1 MAGLLLAISISQGM
15 AEERIPWI
23 PIDDPSA
30 PDMYHMEAHLS
41 PVLSPFQG
49 RVRLLECR
57 YEKALLK
64 QLHLFSGEQ
73 QGKEWE
79 YAIIASK
86 IPPGKGI
93 RQEPMPEG
101 TTAAEITFNVRR
113 LGPSQDSTGF
123 ALAFDFLNWDSEN
136 YLMIPSSVYN
146 GNRNRLVNRPYAQ
159 GLDRNDLYKKDLP
172 QTTAPVPQLSPNQ
185 GDVSRLEV
193 LTGNAATPAMCIFD
207 RKNNRGFILLV
218 EQGIRKNGEI
228 LDNGLIFEESPDRT
242 QASLVVSFPGIRE
255 KKPEFIGFSTSP
267 DRGTTW
273 NTGDTCSVRVQI
285 YSFPA
290 RDIPALLD
298 QFMSIRKNLT
308 GPNSPRNLIPQ
319 SEVLR
324 MMTDLIDGRFYRG
337 RKHQF
342 YCPENAEWISYGW
355 IGGLMNTFPML
366 ALGDQRHRNQ
376 VKSTFDFGLGY
387 GQGKSGYF
395 YGALNKDGKPFGRE
409 GYDETPEIVL
419 TRKNADVLYWM
430 VKQFMLLKQQ
440 GHAEEINPEWEQKVH
455 YLADAFVKTWKR
467 ERQWGNFLHNGTG
480 DIAVY
485 NTSGGVM
492 AVAGLTLAAAYFN
505 EPSYLTTAQ
514 EAAEYYNG
522 LFQNTGMT
530 TGACADILQNAD
542 SETAIAL
549 ATSFMTLHEAS
560 GDSVWLDRC
569 RNAAH
574 LVATWT
580 VSYDYILPPQTPLAQ
595 HGAKLA
601 GAVWA
606 STQNKHSA
614 PGFCTQSGEVL
625 FRLYRQSGDERYA
638 ELLCDVLHAHAEGIQ
653 PNGRI
658 SERLTYCDADS
669 RGSWEGYT
677 GWNETNGAMMAL
689 EIPGIY
695 VRTDSEHFYCFDHVQ
710 ATVKSRSGSSAILEI
725 FNPTVFDA
733 NVSIFAES
741 KVEAGKPL
749 PVIAFPQ
756 WQHVT
761 IKAGQTI
768 TIDCPA
774 QTLQKTNY

>member
-1 MAGLLLAISISQGM
+1 MAG
-15 AEERIPWI
+15 ERIPWI
-23 PIDDPSA
+23 PPDGNSTK
-30 PDMYHMEAHLS
+30 DMYHMEPHLS
-41 PVLSPFQG
+41 PVLAPFQG
-49 RVRLLECR
+49 GFRLLECR
-57 YEKALLK
+57 YEEALLK
-64 QLHLFSGEQ
+64 QLHLFPGRLK
-73 QGKEWE
+73 GKGWV
-79 YAIIASK
+79 YAVIATEISH
-86 IPPGKGI
+86 GKGI
-93 RQEPMPEG
+93 TQKAMAEG
-101 TTAAEITFNVRR
+101 TIAAELTFSVRR
-113 LGPSQDSTGF
+113 SGPSQDSTGF
-123 ALAFDFLNWDSEN
+123 ALAFDFHNWDTEN
-136 YLMIPSSVYN
+136 YLMIPSSVYDS
-146 GNRNRLVNRPYAQ
+146 NRNRLVNRPYAQ

-172 QTTAPVPQLSPNQ
+172 QTTTPVPQLSPNQ

-193 LTGNAATPAMCIFD
+193 LTGNAATPAICILD
-207 RKNNRGFILLV
+207 KKNNHGFILLA
-218 EQGIRKNGEI
+218 EQGISKNGEI

-242 QASLVVSFPGIRE
+242 QASLVVSFPGVRE

-273 NTGDTCSVRVQI
+273 NTGDTCTVRVQI

-290 RDIPALLD
+290 RNIPALLD
-298 QFMSIRKNLT
+298 QFMNIRKNLT

-324 MMTDLIDGRFYRG
+324 IMTGLIDSRFYKG
-337 RKHQF
+337 QQYQF
-342 YCPENAEWISYGW
+342 YCPENAEWISFGW

-366 ALGDQRHRNQ
+366 ALGDQEHRNK
-376 VKSTFDFGLGY
+376 VKSTFAFGLGL

-409 GYDETPEIVL
+409 GYDEKPEIVL
-419 TRKNADVLYWM
+419 TRKNADVLYWI

-440 GHAEEINPEWEQKVH
+440 GHAGEINPEWERRIRN
-455 YLADAFVKTWKR
+455 LADAFVKTWKQ
-467 ERQWGNFLHNGTG
+467 EHQWGNFLNNSTG

-485 NTSGGVM
+485 NTSSGVM
-492 AVAGLTLAAAYFN
+492 AIAGLTLAARYFN
-505 EPSYLTTAQ
+505 EPTYLTTAK

-522 LFQNTGMT
+522 LFENTGMT

-549 ATSFMTLHEAS
+549 ATAFMTLHEAS
-560 GDSVWLDRC
+560 GDAIWLERC

-574 LVATWT
+574 LAATWT
-580 VSYDYILPPQTPLAQ
+580 VSYDYVLPPQTPLAR

-614 PGFCTQSGEVL
+614 PGFCTQSADAL
-625 FRLYRQSGDERYA
+625 FRLYRHSGDERYA
-638 ELLCDVLHAHAEGIQ
+638 ELLRDVLHAHAEGIQ

-695 VRTDSEHFYCFDHVQ
+695 VSTDSERFYCFDHIQ
-710 ATVKSRSGSSAILEI
+710 ASVKSRSGDKAVLEI
-725 FNPTVFDA
+725 SNPTAFDA

-741 KVEAGKPL
+741 EAEAGKSL
-749 PVIAFPQ
+749 PPIAFPQ
-756 WQHVT
+756 WQHVP

-768 TIDCPA
+768 TVNCPSQA
-774 QTLQKTNY
+774 LTTINH